1 MIVEVTVP
9 NSHRMNQMERKM
21 LSEVYRRL
29 VIERARARVANNEDM
44 VRILTEEIIDL
55 EMQLGGGERGFA
67 GLLDSNN

>member
-1 MIVEVTVP
+1 MP

>member
-1 MIVEVTVP
+1 MP
-9 NSHRMNQMERKM
+9 YAHRMNQMERKM

-29 VIERARARVANNEDM
+29 VVERARARSANNEDM

-55 EMQLGGGERGFA
+55 EMRLRGGERGFT